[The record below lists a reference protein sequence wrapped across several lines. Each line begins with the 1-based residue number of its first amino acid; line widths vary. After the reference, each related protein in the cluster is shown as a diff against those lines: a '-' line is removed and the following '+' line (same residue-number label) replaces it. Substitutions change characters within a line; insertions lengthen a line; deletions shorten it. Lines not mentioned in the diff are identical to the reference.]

1 MKKMLAIKKTLPF
14 GREKLVLMP
23 EKKDSQ
29 QRKQLNRLKENETML
44 TFMLTI
50 KTLKAGDYF
59 GVGESMKD
67 LFIVTRE
74 KVFYVMGLLLLR
86 SFIINR
92 VWLHSFPLL
101 PFNAPSQAP
110 HFPPSPQL
118 PLS

>member
-74 KVFYVMGLLLLR
+74 KVFYVMGPLLLR

-92 VWLHSFPLL
+92 
-101 PFNAPSQAP
+101 
-110 HFPPSPQL
+110 
-118 PLS
+118 